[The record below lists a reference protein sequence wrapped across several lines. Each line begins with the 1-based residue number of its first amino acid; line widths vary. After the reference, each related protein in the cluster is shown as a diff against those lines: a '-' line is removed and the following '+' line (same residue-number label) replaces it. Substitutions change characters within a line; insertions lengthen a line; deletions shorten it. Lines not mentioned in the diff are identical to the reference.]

1 MKYKD
6 VGFIFWGEKIFMLFF
21 RYIDKFYGLSWV
33 IRCFILFCYGS
44 FCMFGVLGIFFIRD
58 VKWNFIVLF

>member
-1 MKYKD
+1 
-6 VGFIFWGEKIFMLFF
+6 MLFF